1 MILIEILKYTC
12 KLFRDTHDSLGKDW
26 SIGTKNCKQPFQCAN
41 NIIKQTRFNIL
52 ITILATLK
60 NCCFLVIRKKN
71 TKLMVELIICVN
83 MLNSFNIKNKSIPI
97 YIIG

>member
-41 NIIKQTRFNIL
+41 NIIKHTRFNIL

-60 NCCFLVIRKKN
+60 NYFKLEIIK
-71 TKLMVELIICVN
+71 TKFKFKLEIICICLIIAIF
-83 MLNSFNIKNKSIPI
+83 LILKIKA
-97 YIIG
+97 Y